1 MALRKIAVMVACAAL
16 AGVTHAEDN
25 AKRADAPAQTGSASK
40 QVCIDA
46 EVNGQR
52 ALSYDCLNAQ
62 LRPKA
67 VPQAGA
73 SETTTESLAKGPS
86 NRVGTFNLSA
96 ERNRFGANWG
106 KSITPQ
112 RPARPVVVPPR

>member
-1 MALRKIAVMVACAAL
+1 MIVACAAL
-16 AGVTHAEDN
+16 AAAAHAEDN
-25 AKRADAPAQTGSASK
+25 AKHADAPAQAGSASR

-52 ALSYDCLNAQ
+52 ALSYDCLSAQ
-62 LRPKA
+62 LKPKEA
-67 VPQAGA
+67 PRAGA
-73 SETTTESLAKGPS
+73 SETAAESAAKGPS

-96 ERNRFGANWG
+96 ERNRFGTNWG

-112 RPARPVVVPPR
+112 RPAQPVVVPPR

>member
-1 MALRKIAVMVACAAL
+1 MTLRKMALMVTCATL
-16 AGVTHAEDN
+16 ASVAHAQDG
-25 AKRADAPAQTGSASK
+25 AKRADAPAQAGSASK

-52 ALSYDCLNAQ
+52 ALSYDCLSAQ
-62 LRPKA
+62 LKPKE
-67 VPQAGA
+67 VPRVGA
-73 SETTTESLAKGPS
+73 SETAAESAAKGPS